1 MHVVIFKIF
10 NYFLILFLLQSCSG
24 ERIGNFLELTFN
36 NADQEEDQIYDNNSN
51 TQKVFKNKK
60 YLKDSKKLEISK
72 TNQDLKDSKK
82 LEISKTN
89 QDFKD
94 SKKLEISKTNKDFPK
109 VTNKT
114 NIPQKQNFKLD
125 DINYKKN
132 KISKKNISKDE
143 IKIIKNNYDP
153 QSYKVII
160 ILKGVDPTAPSE
172 TFSNVLKNADINFEI
187 EKIERFEKN
196 DFKNLK

>member
-1 MHVVIFKIF
+1 VHVVIFKIF

-60 YLKDSKKLEISK
+60 Y
-72 TNQDLKDSKK
+72 LKDSKK